1 MCYSITNYVV
11 QSMQQASYDHSSTNL
26 QYILNKLE
34 MAGDFYLVSYL
45 KKKKVPR
52 SQELHCCSLA
62 VMR

>member
-1 MCYSITNYVV
+1 
-11 QSMQQASYDHSSTNL
+11 MQQASYDHSSTNL